1 MLQASIDWM
10 LNYGLFLY
18 LWNLKML
25 AEPSNVLLK
34 GGVSMAAQVKIVVT
48 LAVQLNN
55 SMRLLLNR

>member
-1 MLQASIDWM
+1 
-10 LNYGLFLY
+10 
-18 LWNLKML
+18 ML
-25 AEPSNVLLK
+25 AKPSNVLLK